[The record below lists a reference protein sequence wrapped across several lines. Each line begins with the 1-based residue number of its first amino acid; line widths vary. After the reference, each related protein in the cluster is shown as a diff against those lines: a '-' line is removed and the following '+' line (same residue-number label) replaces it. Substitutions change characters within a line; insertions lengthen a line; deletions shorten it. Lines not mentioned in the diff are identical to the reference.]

1 MWAGEIRME
10 ITEKTIWITGAS
22 SGIGLAIA
30 QRLAAQNNFII
41 VSARSSE
48 KLEALCSSQPD
59 KFALLPMDVSDSKA
73 LSHVRELLCDITDY
87 LDMLIMCAGT
97 CEYDNGP
104 SFDGD
109 LYQRVFATN
118 FFGAIN
124 TVQLALP
131 LLKKS
136 ERRAEIVGVSSLST
150 LAPFSRAEAYGSS
163 KAALEYFL
171 SSLRVDLIDSNIDVT
186 IVRPGFVDTPLTRR
200 NDFDMP
206 FIQTPEEAASAVIK
220 GLVNNRRVINF
231 PWKMVVTL
239 KVLYTIPWIWFNVI
253 SKKLK
258 KSKEL

>member
-1 MWAGEIRME
+1 ME
-10 ITEKTIWITGAS
+10 ITDKTIWVTGAS

-30 QRLAAQNNFII
+30 KRLAAQNNFII
-41 VSARSSE
+41 VSARSPE

-59 KFALLPMDVSDSKA
+59 KFALLPMDVSDSEA
-73 LSHVRELLCDITDY
+73 LAHVGKRLCDITDY

-104 SFDGD
+104 FFDSD

-118 FFGAIN
+118 FFGAVN

-150 LAPFSRAEAYGSS
+150 WVPFSRAQAYGSS

-171 SSLRVDLIDSNIDVT
+171 SSLRVDLNDSNVDVT

-200 NDFDMP
+200 NDFEMP
-206 FIQTPEEAASAVIK
+206 FIQTPEEAVSAIIK
-220 GLVNNRRVINF
+220 GLGKNKRVINF

-239 KVLYTIPWIWFNVI
+239 KILYAIPWLWFNVI
-253 SKKLK
+253 AKKLK
-258 KSKEL
+258 KSEEL